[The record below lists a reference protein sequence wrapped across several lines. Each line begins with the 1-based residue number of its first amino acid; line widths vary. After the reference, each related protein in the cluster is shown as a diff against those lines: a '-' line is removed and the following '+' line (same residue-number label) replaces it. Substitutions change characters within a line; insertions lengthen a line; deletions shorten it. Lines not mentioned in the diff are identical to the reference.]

1 MAVLGAT
8 GILEVSRKVPPIL
21 VIGKDRIKL
30 TDPEAITISG
40 DHYSTGDR
48 VIIAAEKGLPFS
60 SLTSGINFTGDQGG
74 MYSGGK
80 YLTTLNRLSTSAL
93 YTYYNFFGS
102 ITPADSVSFYQS
114 PSSTKQVSAY
124 VSVDELDRVR
134 FWETEANAYGE
145 ETCVLI
151 PPNLYPTCDT
161 GELPVFGADY
171 KNFIIAPYSADADYQ
186 AALVSA
192 AATTEVLG
200 NTAPQVRLD
209 QLITLSDD
217 IKKVIDPTARTWVT
231 QCDLTEWAL
240 NIDASSLDAT
250 AIGQAFGESVQS
262 IARGSGSLQFVVD
275 NRVVSGEDDGLSV
288 LRASVLTDDMANAR
302 AKFYL
307 YKDRSESSPKING
320 SVYYECDIFFTGS
333 TASVSVSDVITGSAN
348 FVAVS
353 DIKLKMTV

>member
-48 VIIAAEKGLPFS
+48 VIIVAEKGLPFS
-60 SLTSGINFTGDQGG
+60 FPADPAG
-74 MYSGGK
+74 MYYGGK
-80 YLTTLNRLSTSAL
+80 YVLSASKPLSNIYFA
-93 YTYYNFFGS
+93 S
-102 ITPADSVSFYQS
+102 SDSFSFYRS
-114 PSSTKQVSAY
+114 PPSTKQVSAY
-124 VSVDELDRVR
+124 VSVDELNRVR

-151 PPNLYPTCDT
+151 PPNLDPTCDT
-161 GELPVFGADY
+161 GEMPVFGGDY
-171 KNFIIAPYSADADYQ
+171 KNFIVAPYSADADYQ

-217 IKKVIDPTARTWVT
+217 IKKIIDPTARTWVT

>member
-60 SLTSGINFTGDQGG
+60 YPADPAG
-74 MYSGGK
+74 MYYGGK
-80 YLTTLNRLSTSAL
+80 YLTSSNRVATSSM
-93 YTYYNFFGS
+93 YRYGTDPFYGS
-102 ITPADSVSFYQS
+102 ITPLDSVSFYQS

-151 PPNLYPTCDT
+151 PPNLEPTCDT
-161 GELPVFGADY
+161 GEMTVFGGDY
-171 KNFIIAPYSADADYQ
+171 KNFIVAPYSADADYQ

-217 IKKVIDPTARTWVT
+217 IKKIIDPTARTWVT